1 MKRLLLVSLVVVFAL
16 LSLGE
21 ACGQDYSGSVLPSEQ
36 TAENLGQLPSVTD
49 APELRYAPGES
60 GNANKESWLPVGDV
74 NLLVVLLMLLASGY
88 YVLMQTKKKKRAN
101 EN

>member
-1 MKRLLLVSLVVVFAL
+1 MKRLLLVSLVAVFAL

-21 ACGQDYSGSVLPSEQ
+21 VCGQDYTGSVLPSEQ
-36 TAENLGQLPSVTD
+36 TAESLGQLPSVTD

-74 NLLVVLLMLLASGY
+74 DLFVVLLMLSVGGY
-88 YVLMQTKKKKRAN
+88 YVLNQTKKKKSTN